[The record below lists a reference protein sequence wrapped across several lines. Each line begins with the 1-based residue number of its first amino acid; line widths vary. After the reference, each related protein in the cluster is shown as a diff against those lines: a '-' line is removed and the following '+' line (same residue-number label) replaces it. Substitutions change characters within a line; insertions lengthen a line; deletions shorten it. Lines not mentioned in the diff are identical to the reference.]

1 MPATRSADETSPSL
15 NNATDSDAFCDP
27 NSYCIPSSSEWLSH
41 AGSSIHSSGARIN
54 ELPSPP
60 TSDAGHSDNQNP
72 HIPPRPGFRTSRS
85 SPYRRPAESYLSMI
99 PCEEVSSFS
108 PSGPVEPEFLE
119 EMIEN
124 LLQCGVV
131 EERIGRVVCSL
142 LDLVGQLVVLN
153 RRRGSLNSRYPRS
166 TRNAAPRGIHVAV
179 NALLSRLSVWRRVAD
194 SLLHLRFPY
203 EDSSPPLQ
211 FGPTSSRLTQSQ
223 LRQLGSRVS
232 LNPDIIYPIIWR
244 MWATESI
251 RPDFTGVLL

>member
-142 LDLVGQLVVLN
+142 LDLVNKERSAKGDTCRGQ
-153 RRRGSLNSRYPRS
+153 RFAF
-166 TRNAAPRGIHVAV
+166 TTI
-179 NALLSRLSVWRRVAD
+179 RVAK
-194 SLLHLRFPY
+194 SCRFPP
-203 EDSSPPLQ
+203 SPPVSLRRFLPPLQ